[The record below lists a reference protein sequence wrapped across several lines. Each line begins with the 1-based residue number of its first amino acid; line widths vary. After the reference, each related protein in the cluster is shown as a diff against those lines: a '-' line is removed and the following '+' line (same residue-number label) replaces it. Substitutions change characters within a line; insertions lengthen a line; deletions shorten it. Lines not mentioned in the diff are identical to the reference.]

1 MCVCARMGVEWCVH
15 SLVNS
20 HTSTHTHFHTHTHTP
35 THTLPRSLTR
45 IHSHTHT
52 HSLAF
57 IRLHNGSTLHLC
69 SAGLH
74 QPRLDAPSCLFHRA
88 TTSFLTHLF
97 VHVSL
102 FMSPPL
108 SIFKNRKRCC
118 SPYFSNTN
126 SHPFCLFRLNLQL
139 HWSKSAR
146 VPIHS
151 HQTQKSEDEKRKEKK
166 RKEKKRKE
174 KKRKE
179 KERNDRT

>member
-1 MCVCARMGVEWCVH
+1 MCVCVCARMGVEWCVH

-74 QPRLDAPSCLFHRA
+74 QARLDAPSCLFHRA

-102 FMSPPL
+102 FMSPP
-108 SIFKNRKRCC
+108 
-118 SPYFSNTN
+118 PV
-126 SHPFCLFRLNLQL
+126 NLQEQKAL
-139 HWSKSAR
+139 LLSLLFKHKLTPVLSFQIKPPIALVQVSTCPNPLTSDSK
-146 VPIHS
+146 
-151 HQTQKSEDEKRKEKK
+151 K
-166 RKEKKRKE
+166 
-174 KKRKE
+174 
-179 KERNDRT
+179 